1 MAEDENAAQP
11 PRADPLCLASVTQ
24 PFPRSPKLLR
34 KPDADSLKYS
44 QEQFSCWLE
53 ELEKESKR
61 TEAHMASLKKRQANL
76 TRSAEA
82 MGQKVRERF
91 EAMRLSLK
99 KEEQAVLDSLEQEH
113 RENSSRLTRLL
124 NNWNQHLK
132 LVRKHISTI
141 RTLQEKGAE
150 SRQQLP

>member
-76 TRSAEA
+76 TLPPARMKASQVSSETRDA
-82 MGQKVRERF
+82 
-91 EAMRLSLK
+91 
-99 KEEQAVLDSLEQEH
+99 
-113 RENSSRLTRLL
+113 SRLDLFKLL
-124 NNWNQHLK
+124 LTQCHML
-132 LVRKHISTI
+132 RGICYTP
-141 RTLQEKGAE
+141 T
-150 SRQQLP
+150 